1 MQELVPGMGDS
12 GLCWVLY
19 FIVSELVSKLREKV
33 LFTLLPPFLKQKDSL
48 LVPSAALPGVR
59 RRVTSINLATLAGVS
74 LTYMYQYTGSKPN
87 TAPAPVLEL
96 QSRGLDSLSN
106 LFKIPEYVSPW

>member
-1 MQELVPGMGDS
+1 MQELIPGMGDS

-74 LTYMYQYTGSKPN
+74 LTYMYQSLL
-87 TAPAPVLEL
+87 APSPTQHQHQSWNCSPVA
-96 QSRGLDSLSN
+96 
-106 LFKIPEYVSPW
+106 